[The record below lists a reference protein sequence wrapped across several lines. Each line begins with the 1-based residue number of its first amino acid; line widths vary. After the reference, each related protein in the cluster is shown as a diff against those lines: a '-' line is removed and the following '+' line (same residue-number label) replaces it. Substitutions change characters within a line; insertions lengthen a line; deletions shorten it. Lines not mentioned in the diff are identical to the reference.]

1 MKKSLRYI
9 SLILAAVFLIAG
21 CATVAYADEGDV
33 VVEQPDNQN
42 QNQGSGE
49 QGNQE
54 QVTPDT
60 GNQEQVTPEAGAG
73 TGTGTDTNP
82 GTGTDTNPGTGT
94 DPNAGGT
101 VDYNNNSSY
110 SDNSQQTYDN
120 SQSYGNY
127 ADTSNGSNSNNYVYS
142 DETAGSVSK
151 NNTLYN
157 SSGISAAD
165 AAPNTWSDIKL
176 DEKTVKTGVADFSSI
191 KTNTETS
198 DNGQWILYLGYLLL
212 GLSVLGILYFII
224 ASIAQRKAYRD
235 AAVRESRAAYSAAPR
250 SQAAKMNERDRRASA
265 AEKASQ
271 RSINRY
277 NDEIKAYNRRVSS
290 KADTGEVY
298 VPRRVR

>member
-33 VVEQPDNQN
+33 VVAEPDNQN
-42 QNQGSGE
+42 QGSPE

-54 QVTPDT
+54 PAAPDQ
-60 GNQEQVTPEAGAG
+60 GNQEPVAPAPDQGS
-73 TGTGTDTNP
+73 GTGTDTDNS
-82 GTGTDTNPGTGT
+82 GAGTDSNPGTGT

-101 VDYNNNSSY
+101 VDYNNYNNSY

-120 SQSYGNY
+120 SQTYGNY
-127 ADTSNGSNSNNYVYS
+127 ADNSNNSNNYVYS

-191 KTNTETS
+191 KTNTETA

-224 ASIAQRKAYRD
+224 ASIAQRKAYKD

-290 KADTGEVY
+290 KADTGEIY

>member
-21 CATVAYADEGDV
+21 CATVAFAEEGEV
-33 VVEQPDNQN
+33 VVAEPDNQN
-42 QNQGSGE
+42 QGNANQGNQEQPAPE

-54 QVTPDT
+54 PVTPD
-60 GNQEQVTPEAGAG
+60 PGAG
-73 TGTGTDTNP
+73 TGTGADTDNS
-82 GTGTDTNPGTGT
+82 GTGTDTNTGTGT
-94 DPNAGGT
+94 DSNAGGT
-101 VDYNNNSSY
+101 VDYNNNNNSY

-120 SQSYGNY
+120 SQNYGNY
-127 ADTSNGSNSNNYVYS
+127 ADVSNGNNSNNYVYS

-151 NNTLYN
+151 NNTLYS

-165 AAPNTWSDIKL
+165 AAPNAWSDIKL

-191 KTNTETS
+191 KTNTETA

-224 ASIAQRKAYRD
+224 ASIAQRNAYKN

-250 SQAAKMNERDRRASA
+250 SQAARMNERDRRESASRA
-265 AEKASQ
+265 ASQ

-298 VPRRVR
+298 VPRRAR

>member
-1 MKKSLRYI
+1 MKKSIRYI

-21 CATVAYADEGDV
+21 CATVAFAEEGDV
-33 VVEQPDNQN
+33 VVAEPDNQN
-42 QNQGSGE
+42 QGNPN

-54 QVTPDT
+54 QPAPDQGNQEPVTPD
-60 GNQEQVTPEAGAG
+60 PGAG
-73 TGTGTDTNP
+73 TGTGTDTGNN
-82 GTGTDTNPGTGT
+82 GTGTDTNTGTGT
-94 DPNAGGT
+94 DSNAGGT
-101 VDYNNNSSY
+101 VDYNNNNNSNY

-120 SQSYGNY
+120 SQNYSNY
-127 ADTSNGSNSNNYVYS
+127 ADTSNGNNSNNYVYS

-151 NNTLYN
+151 NNTLYS

-191 KTNTETS
+191 KTNTETA

-212 GLSVLGILYFII
+212 ALSVLGILYFII
-224 ASIAQRKAYRD
+224 ASIAQRKAYNT
-235 AAVRESRAAYSAAPR
+235 ASARESRAAYSAAPR
-250 SQAAKMNERDRRASA
+250 SQAARMNERERRES
-265 AEKASQ
+265 ASQ

-298 VPRRVR
+298 VPRRAR

>member
-21 CATVAYADEGDV
+21 CATVAFAEEGDV
-33 VVEQPDNQN
+33 VVAEPDNQN
-42 QNQGSGE
+42 QGNANQGN

-54 QVTPDT
+54 QPAPDQGNQEPVTPDP
-60 GNQEQVTPEAGAG
+60 GAGAG
-73 TGTGTDTNP
+73 TDTGNNGTGTDTNT
-82 GTGTDTNPGTGT
+82 GTGTDS
-94 DPNAGGT
+94 NAGGT
-101 VDYNNNSSY
+101 VDYNNNNNSNY

-120 SQSYGNY
+120 SQNYGNY
-127 ADTSNGSNSNNYVYS
+127 ADTSNGNNSNNYVYS

-151 NNTLYN
+151 NNTLYS

-191 KTNTETS
+191 KANTETA

-212 GLSVLGILYFII
+212 ALSVLGILYFII
-224 ASIAQRKAYRD
+224 ASIAQRKAYNT
-235 AAVRESRAAYSAAPR
+235 AAARESRAAYSAAPR
-250 SQAAKMNERDRRASA
+250 SQAARMNERERRES
-265 AEKASQ
+265 ASQ

-298 VPRRVR
+298 VPRRAR

>member
-21 CATVAYADEGDV
+21 CATVAFAEEGDV
-33 VVEQPDNQN
+33 VVAEPDNQN
-42 QNQGSGE
+42 QGNAN

-54 QVTPDT
+54 QPAPDQ
-60 GNQEQVTPEAGAG
+60 GNQEQPAPDPGAGAG
-73 TGTGTDTNP
+73 TDNGNDGTGTDTNT
-82 GTGTDTNPGTGT
+82 GTGTDS
-94 DPNAGGT
+94 NAGGT
-101 VDYNNNSSY
+101 VDYNNNNNNGY

-120 SQSYGNY
+120 SQNSGNY
-127 ADTSNGSNSNNYVYS
+127 ADTSNGNNSNNYVYS

-151 NNTLYN
+151 NNTLYS

-176 DEKTVKTGVADFSSI
+176 DEKTVKTGVADFSAI
-191 KTNTETS
+191 KTNTETA

-212 GLSVLGILYFII
+212 ALSVLGILYFII
-224 ASIAQRKAYRD
+224 ASIAQRKAYNT
-235 AAVRESRAAYSAAPR
+235 ASARESRAAYSAAPR
-250 SQAAKMNERDRRASA
+250 SQAARMNERERRES
-265 AEKASQ
+265 ASQ

-277 NDEIKAYNRRVSS
+277 NDEIKVYNRRVSS

-298 VPRRVR
+298 VPRRAR